1 MDLERDKE
9 NLEKENESQ
18 SDKIRSLETNNDA
31 LTNSISESE
40 QKMVLLEDDH
50 KEEQFRFQER
60 SIEIEELKDRIH
72 DLQVELERKNK
83 DYIDVSQQAEEF
95 LCDIETEKENSKK
108 LKKELDGKLWLILS
122 LKI

>member
-108 LKKELDGKLWLILS
+108 LKKELDGKLWLILF
-122 LKI
+122 